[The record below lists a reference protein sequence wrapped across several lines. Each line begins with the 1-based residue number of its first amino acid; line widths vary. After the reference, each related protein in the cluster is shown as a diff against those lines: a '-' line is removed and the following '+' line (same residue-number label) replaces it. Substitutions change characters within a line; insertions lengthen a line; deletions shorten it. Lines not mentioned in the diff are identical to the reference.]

1 MATVGIKV
9 FKHHKKA
16 DGTYNV
22 KIRVSHKGGNHYID
36 TTHFVTGKQLTAKFK
51 VKDTFIIDLL
61 NETLKGYRKA
71 ISELEVKIELYN
83 SETLRDFLLGKDKD
97 INFIDFSLVHIDELF
112 KAGRDG
118 SAKTLKT
125 VVLSL
130 IDYFKRPI
138 VLPKEI
144 NGTMLAQYED
154 YLRKPR
160 IITRSDQYLIP
171 RTRTVKA
178 LKDTGIHN
186 HMRDLRILFKAAMK
200 KCNKPELGEIKI
212 LHNPFETYQIV
223 GAPETK
229 KRNITIQQII
239 NIMKCDVKPGSRPEL
254 AKELFTLSFFM
265 CGMNA
270 VDLYELTKD
279 NIVNGRLEYNRSKTE
294 SRRKDN
300 AFISIKIV
308 KEAKPLLMKYLE
320 KLCKRYASSEN
331 LDHALNEGMR
341 QLCKMLK
348 MPRIT
353 FYWAR
358 YSFGTIARNKCN
370 LSMDYIGEALNH
382 IDNDHKTTDI
392 YIEKDWSIVDNV
404 QSAVMEFFR
413 KARRLISKKE
423 KQGNVVQVKVVHL
436 FQSIVLNPLNAG

>member
-22 KIRVSHKGGNHYID
+22 KIRVSHKGSNHYID
-36 TTHFVTGKQLTAKFK
+36 TTHFVNGKQLTAKFK
-51 VKDTFIIDLL
+51 VKDTFILDLV
-61 NETLKGYRKA
+61 NDTLKGYRKV
-71 ISELEVKIELYN
+71 ISELEDKIDLYN
-83 SETLRDFLLGKDKD
+83 SETLRDHLVGKDKEV
-97 INFIDFSLVHIDELF
+97 NFIQFSLFHIDELL
-112 KAGRDG
+112 KEKRGG

-130 IDYFKRPI
+130 IDYFKKSV

-144 NGTMLAQYED
+144 NGSMLVKYEA

-160 IITRSDQYLIP
+160 KITRPDQFKIP
-171 RTRTVKA
+171 RTRTVKGM
-178 LKDTGIHN
+178 KDAGVHN
-186 HMRDLRILFKAAMK
+186 HLRDFRILFKAAMK
-200 KCNKPELGEIKI
+200 KYNKPELGEIKI
-212 LHNPFETYQIV
+212 PHNPFENYKIV
-223 GAPETK
+223 EAPETK
-229 KRNITIQQII
+229 KRNITVQQII
-239 NIMKCDVKPGSRPEL
+239 DIMKCEVKAGSRPEL
-254 AKELFTLSFFM
+254 ARDLFTLSFFM
-265 CGMNA
+265 CGINA

-308 KEAKPLLMKYLE
+308 REAKPLLHKYIE
-320 KLCKRYASSEN
+320 KLSVRYASSEN

-341 QLCKMLK
+341 QLCKTLK

-358 YSFGTIARNKCN
+358 HSFANIARNKCK
-370 LSMDYIGEALNH
+370 LSKDYVGEALNH
-382 IDNDHKTTDI
+382 LDSEHKTTDI

-404 QSAVMEFFR
+404 QSEVVTYFR
-413 KARRLISKKE
+413 KVWKLIHKKE
-423 KQGNVVQVKVVHL
+423 KIGDVKEVRVINL
-436 FQSIVLNPLNAG
+436 FQSIVLNPLKAG